1 MFSCCVQP
9 AVTESAV
16 MIQADTTAL
25 DSDKPASLET
35 APPPVEEA
43 KQEPEE
49 EAPPPVVEP
58 KEEPKKEEQP
68 PVPPVVPVEEKSGV
82 KIVFETSF
90 DKQTVTIESRPIG
103 LWFDRKVPV
112 KVATVRSEFAG
123 AKAGIKEGWTILSVN
138 DEDVSSL
145 DYTSTMAV
153 LDKYV
158 KKLPETRNSNAVDIV
173 FTDPAGK
180 DLTFSAQWSPLG
192 LEFEK
197 KVPIKVTSARIGA
210 YGTLLGVKPGMTFK
224 SVGTEDLTKC
234 KSYDEA
240 LNALKKN
247 LGGLPAL
254 SQNAKLTRELSSR

>member
-1 MFSCCVQP
+1 
-9 AVTESAV
+9 
-16 MIQADTTAL
+16 MIQPDTSAL
-25 DSDKPASLET
+25 DSDTKLET
-35 APPPVEEA
+35 TLPPVEEA

-49 EAPPPVVEP
+49 VAPPVAPPV
-58 KEEPKKEEQP
+58 EEPKKVEEEP
-68 PVPPVVPVEEKSGV
+68 KVEEPAPVAPVEEKPGV
-82 KIVFETSF
+82 KIVFDTSF

-145 DYTSTMAV
+145 DYTSTMSV

-158 KKLPETRNSNAVDIV
+158 KKLPEARGSTGVDIV

-180 DLTFSAQWSPLG
+180 DLTYNAQWKPLG

-197 KVPIKVTSARIGA
+197 KVPIKVMSARNGA

-224 SVGTEDLTKC
+224 SVGSQDLTKC

-240 LNALKKN
+240 LAALKTN
-247 LGGLPAL
+247 LGSLPVLAE
-254 SQNAKLTRELSSR
+254 NEKLTRELSAR